1 MCVTIGQPIL
11 LVRLLITKMLQK
23 ASTLQ
28 IQIQGP
34 GHWLVLYI
42 AIATVLAPTSQ
53 TLNLITI

>member
-1 MCVTIGQPIL
+1 M
-11 LVRLLITKMLQK
+11 RNHWAAHITGPVVAYKMLQK